1 MHFPGRFRLFLA
13 FAALW
18 CFVSLVRADEE
29 PAELQQAR
37 AQFQKEEEFALRP
50 LRDRY
55 VARLQTIKRTLA
67 TRGDVRAAVTVQD
80 EIDTVQAIVNEPA
93 IRAKLVGTWTGQFKD
108 GPRRYTVRADG
119 GVDWLH
125 PNGTVAASG
134 RVLRDGKDFIF
145 SWDGVEEVERVSLTE
160 TGGMAMDVFA
170 PKSTYPK
177 GSPAFRGT
185 LTRSA
190 SNK

>member
-1 MHFPGRFRLFLA
+1 MHFPGRVWLFCT

-18 CFVSLVRADEE
+18 GSMPLVRAEDE

-160 TGGMAMDVFA
+160 AGAMAMDVFA
-170 PKSTYPK
+170 PKTTYPK